1 MSSDNEA
8 STGWYGDQDFDGA
21 FSRFDEA
28 CQAATDCAAQPDA
41 ETLLDQVRGT
51 VDKGPIRAPT
61 IEQEDGRQLTSG
73 LLETGVSS
81 GLYDAAPWPFLAV
94 ALKGA
99 AAGDGS
105 VMIRLADNLNR
116 RRSDGTWDNLGTP
129 SGPWRALTSRPARPQ
144 GRGEGRTGEGGR

>member
-1 MSSDNEA
+1 MLDGATDPASGVSSDNEA
-8 STGWYGDQDFDGA
+8 STGWYGDQDFDRA

-81 GLYDAAPWPFLAV
+81 SGLYDAARGRSWPSPSRA
-94 ALKGA
+94 
-99 AAGDGS
+99 
-105 VMIRLADNLNR
+105 R
-116 RRSDGTWDNLGTP
+116 RRVT
-129 SGPWRALTSRPARPQ
+129 AR
-144 GRGEGRTGEGGR
+144 